1 MSTAAA
7 RFRLASPV
15 TATVLAVLTLMLL
28 AGALVLSALTGQL
41 SVLGSGPIVPV
52 AVVYAAVGFVVA
64 RRQPGNPIGWIL
76 ITFIAVFLLS
86 GVAGG
91 YAALYYRFGHHG
103 LPLAPAAVLLEP
115 LWAPALLLFPVVI
128 LLFPDGRLAARRWRW
143 VLRAYVAAGA
153 LASAAVFAPAVT
165 AVARH
170 DVRIDA
176 AGNLI
181 STGRPHGGLL
191 AVAFPLD
198 LGLILVIVLSF
209 VAHQVLSWR
218 RATGERRQ
226 QLKWLATSAAVTL
239 VMIAMSLGTSSTSVL
254 GEILGIGLA
263 ALPVGIGVGILKY
276 RLYDIDLVISKTI
289 VYGSLAAFITLV
301 YVLIVVGIGSLG
313 PGFVRAGSRPDLGL
327 SILATAVVAV
337 AFQPVRERAQR
348 LANRLVFGKR
358 ATPYEALSEFAGRM
372 AGTYDA
378 EDALPRMAQV
388 LAEGTGAARA
398 VVWLRDG
405 TGLAAGACWPSGAAA
420 PAGAGFT
427 DGETPAIDGADR
439 VSVVYHQ
446 REALGALSVAKR
458 PGETLTP
465 VEGKLMSDLAAQAG
479 LVLHNIGLTEQLRAR
494 LAELQAS
501 RLRIVTAQ
509 DEQRRRIER
518 DIHDG
523 AQQQLLAIA
532 DTLARAQSLAGQDE
546 DRERALVA
554 QLKAETSGALETL
567 RELARGIY
575 PPLLADQGL
584 AAAVRAQA
592 GKAAAAVEVSTGGVG
607 RYPPEIETA
616 IYFCCVEAL
625 QNATRHAPGS
635 AVRISLAEDG
645 ADVAFTIADDG
656 PGFEPAAAR
665 NGTGLRNMSDRL
677 AALGGSCQVDSSP
690 GRGTTVAG
698 RIGTGRPAAGNSSD
712 APLTPNAGHVP
723 VAGRM
728 G

>member
-1 MSTAAA
+1 VSTAAA

-28 AGALVLSALTGQL
+28 AGALVLSALIGQL

-64 RRQPGNPIGWIL
+64 RRRPGNPIGWIL
-76 ITFIAVFLLS
+76 ITFIAMFLLS

-103 LPLAPAAVLLEP
+103 LPLAPVAVLLTP

-143 VLRAYVAAGA
+143 VLRAYAVAGA

-165 AVARH
+165 AIARH

-181 STGRPHGGLL
+181 STGRPPGGPL
-191 AVAFPLD
+191 AAAGVLV

-226 QLKWLATSAAVTL
+226 QLKWLATGAAVTL
-239 VMIAMSLGTSSTSVL
+239 AVIAVSLGTSSTSVV

-276 RLYDIDLVISKTI
+276 RLYDIEVVISKTI
-289 VYGSLAAFITLV
+289 VYGSLAAFITAV
-301 YVLIVVGIGSLG
+301 YVAVVAGIGSLG
-313 PGFVRAGSRPDLGL
+313 SGSVHTGSRPSLGL

-348 LANRLVFGKR
+348 LANRLVYGKR
-358 ATPYEALSEFAGRM
+358 ATPYQALSEFAGRM
-372 AGTYDA
+372 GGTYAAD
-378 EDALPRMAQV
+378 DVLLRMARV
-388 LAEGTGAARA
+388 LAEGTGASRA
-398 VVWLRDG
+398 VVWLKTDAE
-405 TGLAAGACWPSGAAA
+405 LLAGASWPADSEPPPRVAM
-420 PAGAGFT
+420 P
-427 DGETPAIDGADR
+427 DRQPPAISGADR
-439 VSVVYHQ
+439 VSLVYH
-446 REALGALSVAKR
+446 RGEALGALSVSKR
-458 PGETLTP
+458 GEPFTP

-523 AQQQLLAIA
+523 AQQQLLGIA
-532 DTLARAQSLAGQDE
+532 DTLAVAQSLAGQDE

-554 QLKAETSGALETL
+554 QLKAETSGTLETL
-567 RELARGIY
+567 RGLARGIY

-584 AAAVRAQA
+584 PAAVRAQA
-592 GKAAAAVEVSTGGVG
+592 SKAPVPVEVSTDGVG
-607 RYPPEIETA
+607 RYPAEIETA

-625 QNATRHAPGS
+625 QNAARHAPGS
-635 AVRISLAEDG
+635 AVRISLADTGHGPEFEVTDS
-645 ADVAFTIADDG
+645 G
-656 PGFEPAAAR
+656 PGFDPAAAT
-665 NGTGLRNMSDRL
+665 NGSGLRNMSDRL

-690 GRGTTVAG
+690 SRGTTVTG
-698 RIGTGRPAAGNSSD
+698 RIGLADQMAGN
-712 APLTPNAGHVP
+712 AGAVPLTGLMPA
-723 VAGRM
+723 
-728 G
+728 